1 MSQHIETTTDFVINR
16 EWTSP
21 RSSYVIDPIGLEP
34 DRFSPMS
41 GKGNY
46 RSGAL
51 ASFEQL
57 KMLKKK
63 YGIKRIVNL
72 ALDSMAGQKDER
84 FNCGGIAVPCEPL
97 WAEELGLEYYPVYL
111 HTKPPSETD
120 WAMIKEL
127 LAEGNTLIHCTHGVD
142 RTGAVAAA
150 WRKTLE
156 PELTDDEVLRNY
168 TYKFGGAW
176 LGQEDSNRY
185 LREWVRSTQ
194 FDPVLLEKTLQ
205 SYKMS
210 VPMVLFVLSGITG
223 IGIGIYRFISNKRG
237 RK

>member
-16 EWTSP
+16 KWTS
-21 RSSYVIDPIGLEP
+21 RTSSHVIDPIGREP

-57 KMLKKK
+57 KMLKNK

-72 ALDSMAGQKDER
+72 ALDSMAQQEDER
-84 FNCGGIAVPCEPL
+84 FSCGGVAVPCEPL
-97 WAEELGLEYYPVYL
+97 WAEKLGLEYYPVYL
-111 HTKPPSETD
+111 SSKPPSAQNWE
-120 WAMIKEL
+120 MIKEL
-127 LAEGNTLIHCTHGVD
+127 LAKGNTLIHCTAGVD

-156 PELTDDEVLRNY
+156 PELTDDEVLKNY
-168 TYKFGGAW
+168 TYKFGGQW
-176 LGQEDSNRY
+176 LLSGDPNRH

-194 FDPVLLEKTLQ
+194 FDPVFLEKTLK

-210 VPMVLFVLSGITG
+210 LPMVLFGVSSVVSLGVV
-223 IGIGIYRFISNKRG
+223 IYVVSRR